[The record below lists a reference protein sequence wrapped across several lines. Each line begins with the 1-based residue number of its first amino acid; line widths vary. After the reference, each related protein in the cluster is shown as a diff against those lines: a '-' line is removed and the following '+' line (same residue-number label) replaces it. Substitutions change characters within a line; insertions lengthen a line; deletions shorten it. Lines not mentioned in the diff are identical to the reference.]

1 MACRTRPS
9 CLRSFGA
16 LSCGLFA
23 LAAPAHG
30 LDVAS
35 VDILARISRTDGMF
49 GGGGELD
56 GYFLDVDVFDQDLQ
70 LSTGTVTIPGGT
82 MLTLEPDI
90 DDPGVIEATAGPFAS
105 LAELQAMAQG
115 PYSFVLA
122 GGARTGSLAFNESVT
137 DSFVEILS
145 PQHLEAGVSSQPTI
159 QFING
164 CTNCDVLVLVLSS
177 FSGGALSLQSPLL
190 SPAAT
195 SFQFSEVLPDDQ
207 YLLSS
212 FAVRFGST
220 TFPSF
225 GTDSFEYNAIFAVT
239 NFIVFTVPE
248 PGSVIAGLTALATV
262 GALGRRKTRRSGLR
276 QDRVLC
282 EDAGR
287 RHEPHD
293 PRGRYL

>member
-90 DDPGVIEATAGPFAS
+90 DDPGAIEATAGPFAS

-115 PYSFVLA
+115 TYSFVLE
-122 GGARTGSLAFNESVT
+122 GGARTGSLVFNESVPAG
-137 DSFVEILS
+137 FVEILS

-164 CTNCDVLVLVLSS
+164 CTNCDVLVLVLS
-177 FSGGALSLQSPLL
+177 GGALSLQSPPL
-190 SPAAT
+190 SPTAT
-195 SFQFSEVLPDDQ
+195 SFQFPQVLPDDQ
-207 YLLSS
+207 YLLIS
-212 FAVRFGST
+212 FAGRGSN

-225 GTDSFEYNAIFAVT
+225 GTDSFEYVAISADT
-239 NFIVFTVPE
+239 NLIVFTVPE
-248 PGSVIAGLTALATV
+248 PGPALLHLTGLGTV
-262 GALGRRKTRRSGLR
+262 LALGMGARRRRPSGSRSLT
-276 QDRVLC
+276 L
-282 EDAGR
+282 
-287 RHEPHD
+287 
-293 PRGRYL
+293 